1 MLDALPPLEAQFY
14 AEESNCINAIGKSIT
29 IQNEIEAQYAFV
41 GGPLSEYLAYFRRQD
56 LPKSMWRWAAYQD
69 VKAVSGFSVVP
80 KKDGKSQRKLLMA
93 CSFNYWLDD
102 IEKRSRL
109 GMDAGGAINRLHVEG
124 RGFDIAT
131 CDQSNAFTWV
141 EAPQWFWYYQ
151 ARPPVVALEVWD
163 LLPQDVQCKVG
174 RSGLASPLYT
184 RLPMGCSH
192 SVRIL
197 MQINLRIL
205 GQTLHHHSLLH
216 KPVAVAVEERED
228 DSRPGLEVVEDELFN
243 GCSDE
248 QWWKRQELR
257 RVSSECT
264 GKSVQEW
271 LKHIQDLKGEDVRTF
286 VVLLLFSGERRRCD
300 IQEELEKKASFHG
313 LRVDIMSVDL
323 ALDPRWDLACPE
335 TFNSLMEAGEHFI
348 DAAGGGPPCA
358 TVSRARFNRRHN
370 GPRPVRFRDQFWG
383 RHDLT
388 KHEYARVVES
398 NTLYV
403 NSLGLMERVS
413 SRQGLHFWEHPE
425 DPGEHPFPSIWD
437 TDEMLELER
446 RVEASRVSFDQ
457 CVFGAPVPKG
467 TTISTTCPVP
477 EVFHQARCPGLSS
490 LHQHTGVSQGVNS
503 EGLFHTRRL
512 QTYPPK
518 LCEAI
523 AEMLLLGLQ
532 RMKLNGLGPTGF
544 MRVKGSVAPLSAWST
559 SANSKHQFGVHVM
572 NEAVALKQRKHLSK
586 VQGAMYLHVDDTVVI
601 TQRGAAV
608 HADDLMQAV
617 AENYENKG
625 FLVPERVQA
634 KEVVKV
640 VGFEIDPNKG
650 EFQLPLRK
658 QILLHDAL
666 LHTATQGAVDVEVLR
681 MLVGVWMHGAQL
693 NRDLMSIPFVVY
705 HFMEVFENEFA
716 RLWPSVKRELVAMA
730 RSVVFMRCDIS
741 RAFSNVIWASDAQG
755 AGEGDHGGFGIT
767 ASWLTEAERSDICES
782 AETWGHTVARLS
794 GDLSGVRNPWE
805 PSRSLCSHLLCLI
818 HIAGLTF

>member
-1 MLDALPPLEAQFY
+1 M
-14 AEESNCINAIGKSIT
+14 
-29 IQNEIEAQYAFV
+29 
-41 GGPLSEYLAYFRRQD
+41 
-56 LPKSMWRWAAYQD
+56 
-69 VKAVSGFSVVP
+69 
-80 KKDGKSQRKLLMA
+80 
-93 CSFNYWLDD
+93 
-102 IEKRSRL
+102 
-109 GMDAGGAINRLHVEG
+109 
-124 RGFDIAT
+124 
-131 CDQSNAFTWV
+131 
-141 EAPQWFWYYQ
+141 
-151 ARPPVVALEVWD
+151 
-163 LLPQDVQCKVG
+163 
-174 RSGLASPLYT
+174 
-184 RLPMGCSH
+184 
-192 SVRIL
+192 
-197 MQINLRIL
+197 
-205 GQTLHHHSLLH
+205 
-216 KPVAVAVEERED
+216 
-228 DSRPGLEVVEDELFN
+228 
-243 GCSDE
+243 
-248 QWWKRQELR
+248 
-257 RVSSECT
+257 
-264 GKSVQEW
+264 
-271 LKHIQDLKGEDVRTF
+271 
-286 VVLLLFSGERRRCD
+286 
-300 IQEELEKKASFHG
+300 
-313 LRVDIMSVDL
+313 
-323 ALDPRWDLACPE
+323 
-335 TFNSLMEAGEHFI
+335 
-348 DAAGGGPPCA
+348 
-358 TVSRARFNRRHN
+358 SRARFNRKHL

-383 RHDLT
+383 RNDLT
-388 KHEYARVVES
+388 KHEYVRVVES

-425 DPGEHPFPSIWD
+425 DPGEQPFPSIWN

-446 RVEASRVSFDQ
+446 RVDASCVSFDQ

-512 QTYPPK
+512 QTYPPR

-532 RMKLNGLGPTGF
+532 KMKLNGLGPTGF

-559 SANSKHQFGVHVM
+559 SANAKHQFGVHVM

-601 TQRGAAV
+601 TQKGAAV

-617 AENYENKG
+617 AENYEDKG
-625 FLVPERVQA
+625 FIVPERVSA

-640 VGFEIDPNKG
+640 VGFEIDSNRG
-650 EFQLPLRK
+650 EFRLPLKK

-693 NRDLMSIPFVVY
+693 NRDLMSLPFVVY

-716 RLWPSVKRELVAMA
+716 RLWPSVKRELIAMA

-741 RAFSNVIWASDAQG
+741 RAFSNIIWASDAQG

-794 GDLSGVRNPWE
+794 GDLSGVRNPFKE
-805 PSRSLCSHLLCLI
+805 LVPTKPFTLLPSPLFDSHRWVDVLAGRWKFEDHITLGEARAVQKIVDLLGNDVRMHEKI
-818 HIAGLTF
+818 HISLQDNQPCAAAYTKGRSSVWSIMYILRKKPAVCLATSLKLILPWVESGKMPADSLSRRQD